1 MYEVSTLDWFDVP
14 LVYSD
19 HAILRAEQRDIKV
32 YSYLPVTSEL
42 VKCKDDGTCT
52 FKFIE
57 GDMYIVIVLI
67 KGGRVLTSYSAGY
80 VVPKVKVKAKKVRRK
95 KIIKGK
101 VKEYRYEKY
110 PFLEI
115 QSEIYDYA

>member
-14 LVYSD
+14 LIYSD
-19 HAILRAEQRDIKV
+19 HAIQRAEERNIKV

-42 VKCKDDGTCT
+42 IKSKDDGSYT

-57 GDMYIVIVLI
+57 DDMFIAIVVA
-67 KGGRVLTSYSAGY
+67 KGGRVLTTYSIAS
-80 VVPKVKVKAKKVRRK
+80 VKPKKKVRRK

-101 VKEYRYEKY
+101 VKEYKFYKY

-115 QSEIYDYA
+115 LNQLYDYA

>member
-19 HAILRAEQRDIKV
+19 HAIQRAEERDMKI

-42 VKCKDDGTCT
+42 VKSKDDGSCT

-57 GDMYIVIVLI
+57 GDMYIVIVVI
-67 KGGRVLTSYSAGY
+67 KGGRVLTSYPAGY
-80 VVPKVKVKAKKVRRK
+80 VVPKVKAKKVRRK
-95 KIIKGK
+95 KTIKGK
-101 VKEYRYEKY
+101 VKEYRFEKY

-115 QSEIYDYA
+115 QSQICDYA

>member
-19 HAILRAEQRDIKV
+19 HAIQRAEERDMKI
-32 YSYLPVTSEL
+32 YSYLPVASEL
-42 VKCKDDGTCT
+42 VKCKDDGSCT

-57 GDMYIVIVLI
+57 GDMYIVIVVI
-67 KGGRVLTSYSAGY
+67 KGGRVLTLYPAGY
-80 VVPKVKVKAKKVRRK
+80 VVPKVKAKKVRRK

>member
-19 HAILRAEQRDIKV
+19 HAIQRAEERNMKI

-42 VKCKDDGTCT
+42 IKTKEDGSCT

-57 GDMYIVIVLI
+57 GDMYVVIVLI
-67 KGGRVLTSYSAGY
+67 KGGRVLTTYQVGL
-80 VVPKVKVKAKKVRRK
+80 VTPKIRRTK

-101 VKEYRYEKY
+101 VREYDIEKY

-115 QSEIYDYA
+115 QNEMCDYA

>member
-19 HAILRAEQRDIKV
+19 HAIQRAEERNIKI

-42 VKCKDDGTCT
+42 IKSKDDGSYT

-57 GDMYIVIVLI
+57 DDIFVVIVVA
-67 KGGRVLTSYSAGY
+67 KGGRVLTTYPAGC
-80 VVPKVKVKAKKVRRK
+80 VTPKPKEVAKKLRRK
-95 KIIKGK
+95 KIIKGR
-101 VKEYRYEKY
+101 VKEYKFYKY

-115 QSEIYDYA
+115 LNQLYDYA